1 MLGFSRFTVNN
12 KKLETFSIK
21 IVLAGRKELNYM
33 RIITGKAKGIKL
45 SALNSK
51 KTRPILDRA
60 KESLFSILGNSVID
74 STILDLFAGT
84 GSLGIEALSRGARKC
99 LFVDNST
106 NAIQVIKKNLQE
118 AGLIKRTVVLKINVF
133 RLLDFLKNKDFRFD
147 LMFVAPP
154 YKLLDV
160 DCGNRKRIF
169 SLLEEC
175 VSKQI
180 VNDNGTIVL
189 QHHKKQK
196 INQEC
201 FKQLKVIDERR
212 YSNTQ
217 LTFLKANIDV
227 SEKI

>member
-1 MLGFSRFTVNN
+1 
-12 KKLETFSIK
+12 
-21 IVLAGRKELNYM
+21 M
-33 RIITGKAKGIKL
+33 RVISGKAKGTQL

-60 KESLFSILGNSVID
+60 KESLFSILGDSVQE
-74 STILDLFAGT
+74 SAVLDLFAGT

-106 NAIQVIKKNLQE
+106 NAIRVIKKNLQE

-133 RLLDFLKNKDFRFD
+133 RLLDFLKNKDIRFD
-147 LMFVAPP
+147 LMLVAPP
-154 YKLLDV
+154 YKLLDI

-169 SLLEEC
+169 SLLEEY
-175 VSKQI
+175 VSKKI
-180 VNDNGTIVL
+180 INDNGTIVL

-217 LTFLKANIDV
+217 LTFLKADV
-227 SEKI
+227 GA